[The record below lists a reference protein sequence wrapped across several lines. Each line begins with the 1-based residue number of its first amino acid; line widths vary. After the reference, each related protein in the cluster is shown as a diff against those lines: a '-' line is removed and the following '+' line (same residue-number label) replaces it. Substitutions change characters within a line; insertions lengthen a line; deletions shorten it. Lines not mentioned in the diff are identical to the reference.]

1 MNRREYIKRDIES
14 IRNMKSDYSFFTYKL
29 PKQRFIKDNFK
40 FEQVY
45 CKNKNNFYDFED
57 DYVDLKLYS
66 NEFEKVKIDVDKIIY
81 KLYHKKYTLL
91 EKENMISLLIRNI
104 KNYINI
110 WNNNTNSK
118 SSCDVNI
125 YFKILLAFNCDEEII
140 SIVNQ
145 FHSDVFENNDKF
157 KNCDYVNSK
166 CLDFSEL
173 YIAAGDRALFENDDF
188 RLAKRFYELAL
199 LDWRNNKYKKNPI
212 LEDAKEKCFN
222 FENIN
227 TKYNKIMNALESH
240 QNYNNI
246 SQLVD
251 DFFNTIK
258 SEFNNVEDVII
269 ARRILLL
276 VGFIKEKTM
285 NHMLYKLSE
294 EDEIIYIHLVD
305 DVIYN
310 ISKLKD
316 GPSLL
321 IADYVKVRMQNKKNK
336 DSIKFMLEIF
346 MLAKAKYIIEQLRF
360 NLLLK
365 TTRNDIAY
373 YTSLDNLFYMC
384 PCNAEEET
392 FIGKLA
398 LMNVSY
404 MNDPNE
410 GKILQKFLYGNR
422 KYKGKEESKNANI
435 PYVFLKC
442 FTTQTDYLPMW
453 EMYGNH
459 AEGCCIVF
467 DTNEMLKR
475 NFKQCIP
482 LYQICYLTKQNDGYN
497 LEKDKN
503 ENLSHY
509 DKVKDN
515 LDILK
520 NVLSQKN
527 TSKIFNNIL
536 CKILGDIVY
545 LFKDSSYSY
554 EHEIRMILTY
564 DSVSSDFKYTSG
576 KFPLLFV
583 YPKFKIFIKEIIL
596 GPKFSDACL
605 KIPYLQEQIEKMCM
619 ILSIDSPKIKYSN
632 IDYK

>member
-1 MNRREYIKRDIES
+1 MNRREYTKRDIES
-14 IRNMKSDYSFFTYKL
+14 IKNMKSDSSFFTYKRL
-29 PKQRFIKDNFK
+29 TQKFIKDNFK

-45 CKNKNNFYDFED
+45 SKYKNNFCYFED
-57 DYVDLKLYS
+57 DYVDFKLYS
-66 NEFEKVKIDVDKIIY
+66 NDFEKVKNDVDTIIY
-81 KLYHKKYTLL
+81 KLYHKKYALL
-91 EKENMISLLIRNI
+91 EKENMIRLLIQNI
-104 KNYINI
+104 KKFINI
-110 WNNNTNSK
+110 WNNNNTNNNK
-118 SSCDVNI
+118 SSCDVKI

-145 FHSDVFENNDKF
+145 FYNDRFKNNDF
-157 KNCDYVNSK
+157 VNSK
-166 CLDFSEL
+166 SLDFSEL
-173 YIAAGDRALFENDDF
+173 YISAGDRALFVNDDF
-188 RLAKRFYELAL
+188 RLAKRFYQLAV
-199 LDWRNNKYKKNPI
+199 LDWKNNKYKKNPI
-212 LEDAKEKCFN
+212 LGDTKEMCFN

-227 TKYNKIMNALESH
+227 AKYNEIMNALKSY
-240 QNYNNI
+240 QNYNKI

-251 DFFNTIK
+251 DFFNIIK
-258 SEFNNVEDVII
+258 SEFANVEDVMI
-269 ARRILLL
+269 ARRIWIL
-276 VGFIKEKTM
+276 VGCIKEKTM
-285 NHMLYKLSE
+285 NHILYKLSE
-294 EDEIIYIHLVD
+294 EDESIYINLVD

-321 IADYVKVRMQNKKNK
+321 IADYVKNRTQNKKNK

-346 MLAKAKYIIEQLRF
+346 MLAKTKYIIEQLRF

-373 YTSLDNLFYMC
+373 YTSLDNLFHMC

-422 KYKGKEESKNANI
+422 KYKGKEESKNANV

-453 EMYGNH
+453 EMYGDH

-467 DTNEMLKR
+467 DTNEILNR
-475 NFKQCIP
+475 NLNHCIP

-503 ENLSHY
+503 EHLSHY

-520 NVLSQKN
+520 NISSHKN
-527 TSKIFNNIL
+527 TSKIFNSIL
-536 CKILGDIVY
+536 YKILGDIVY

-564 DSVSSDFKYTSG
+564 DSVSNDFKYTSG

-605 KIPYLQEQIEKMCM
+605 KIPYLQEQIEKMCR